1 MNGNP
6 GGSLPGQEAFHGT
19 REIYQGMAPSPPPG
33 VGADDMVGG
42 ILDHLGLVTFTI
54 ISIGLMVYLL
64 YSMLH
69 PERF

>member
-1 MNGNP
+1 
-6 GGSLPGQEAFHGT
+6 
-19 REIYQGMAPSPPPG
+19 MAPSPPPG
-33 VGADDMVGG
+33 VGADDMVGR